1 VKGPLGTIS
10 PGGCSRA
17 LFLSLSLQPPRKRR
31 PSPSPSP
38 ESQPPEAALLWPVL
52 LISRPHPAHRPA
64 LSHTHTHLAHFASPP
79 PHCSHFHPFSQLAKQ
94 HPASRHG
101 HRALG
106 LFIVTSHCSHCFCYC
121 SPTAIRARCCCCIVH
136 RSARLLFR
144 SFVAHLTRPFI
155 NRALPAHHTATANFS
170 IHHSNG
176 RRLASPTALP
186 SLSPQDLHYYAPT
199 PPWPLLFP
207 SNSV

>member
-106 LFIVTSHCSHCFCYC
+106 LFIVTSHCSHCY
-121 SPTAIRARCCCCIVH
+121 
-136 RSARLLFR
+136 L
-144 SFVAHLTRPFI
+144 
-155 NRALPAHHTATANFS
+155 TATATAHPLLSAPAVAAALF
-170 IHHSNG
+170 
-176 RRLASPTALP
+176 TALLACCFAR
-186 SLSPQDLHYYAPT
+186 LSRILPARSSIALCQRTTPRPPTSPFTTATAAVWPRPQPC
-199 PPWPLLFP
+199 PL
-207 SNSV
+207 